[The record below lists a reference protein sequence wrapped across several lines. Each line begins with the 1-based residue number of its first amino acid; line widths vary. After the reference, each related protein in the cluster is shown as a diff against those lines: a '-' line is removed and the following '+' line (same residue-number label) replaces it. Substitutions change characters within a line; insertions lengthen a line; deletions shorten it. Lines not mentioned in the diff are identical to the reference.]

1 MSSGDFRILAG
12 DIGGTK
18 ANLGLFEVADGV
30 PRLVRSA
37 RLRSAEFAGL
47 AAMVVRF
54 LEEGEEGGPIGAACF
69 GVPGPVSGNR
79 SSTPNLA
86 WQIDAAFIASETRI
100 PAVLLVN
107 DLVATAEGIPLL
119 KNDELVALQAG
130 EPEPAGNRALIAAG
144 TGLGMAL
151 LPRIGDRWV
160 PVPSEGGHMD
170 FAPRTEEEI
179 GLMRYLRERYGR
191 VSVER
196 VVSGPGLFNIYNY
209 LRDVRQMPEAPLVR
223 EALAK
228 GTDPARVIGE
238 AAVAGPGAGCELCS
252 RAMDLFVAAYGAVAG
267 NLALV
272 GTATGGIYLGGG
284 ISPKILP
291 RLQSGPFLQT
301 FEAKGRYVPYLERIP
316 VAVILNDKAALFGAA
331 RLAFELAER
340 TQSS

>member
-1 MSSGDFRILAG
+1 MSDGDFRILAG

-18 ANLGLFEVADGV
+18 ANLGLFEVAEGI

-47 AAMVVRF
+47 GAMLVRF
-54 LEEGEEGGPIGAACF
+54 LEAGDGGTIRTAVF
-69 GVPGPVSGNR
+69 GVPGPVIQNR

-86 WQIDAAFIASETRI
+86 WQIDGALIATQAGL

-107 DLVATAEGIPLL
+107 DLVATAEGIALL
-119 KNDELVALQAG
+119 EDGELATLQAG
-130 EPEPAGNRALIAAG
+130 RPEPAGNRALLAAG
-144 TGLGMAL
+144 TGLGMGL

-196 VVSGPGLFNIYNY
+196 VVSGPGLYNLYNY
-209 LRDVRQMPEAPLVR
+209 LRDTHQIPESPLVR

-238 AAVAGPGAGCELCS
+238 AAVAGPGAGCGICS

-272 GTATGGIYLGGG
+272 GTATGGLYLGGG
-284 ISPKILP
+284 IAPKILP
-291 RLQSGPFLQT
+291 RLRSGPFLQT
-301 FEAKGRYVPYLERIP
+301 FEAKGRFVPYLERIP
-316 VAVILNDKAALFGAA
+316 VRVILNDRAALLGAA
-331 RLAFELAER
+331 RLALDLAER
-340 TQSS
+340 TPPS

>member
-1 MSSGDFRILAG
+1 MSDGDFRILAG
-12 DIGGTK
+12 DIGGTN
-18 ANLGLFEVADGV
+18 ANLGLFEVADGI

-47 AAMVVRF
+47 GPMLVRF
-54 LEEGEEGGPIGAACF
+54 LQAGDGGTIRTAVF
-69 GVPGPVSGNR
+69 GVPGPVIQNR

-86 WQIDAAFIASETRI
+86 WQIDGALVATQAGL

-107 DLVATAEGIPLL
+107 DLVATAEGIALL
-119 KNDELVALQAG
+119 EDGELATLQAG
-130 EPEPAGNRALIAAG
+130 RPEPAGNRALLAAG
-144 TGLGMAL
+144 TGLGMGL

-196 VVSGPGLFNIYNY
+196 VVSGPGLFNLYNY
-209 LRDVRQMPEAPLVR
+209 LRDAHQIPESPLVR

-228 GTDPARVIGE
+228 GADPARVIGE
-238 AAVAGPGAGCELCS
+238 AAVAGSGAGCEICS

-272 GTATGGIYLGGG
+272 GTATGGLYLGGG
-284 ISPKILP
+284 IAPKILP
-291 RLQSGPFLQT
+291 RLRSGPFLQT
-301 FEAKGRYVPYLERIP
+301 FGAKGRFVPYLERIP
-316 VAVILNDKAALFGAA
+316 VRVILNDRAALLGAA
-331 RLAFELAER
+331 RLALDLAER
-340 TQSS
+340 TPP